1 MTTDLT
7 FITNK
12 NGANL
17 SDRFATLIK
26 DPGSPEIPQKQIHLK
41 TLEKQIDQ
49 IVYELYDLTPK
60 RYQLSRGSMRG
71 SNMSSIN
78 MCTSLL

>member
-12 NGANL
+12 DGANL

-26 DPGSPEIPQKQIHLK
+26 DPDYPEIPQKQIHLK

-49 IVYELYDLTPK
+49 LVYELYDLTPEEIQIVEGFNEGK
-60 RYQLSRGSMRG
+60 
-71 SNMSSIN
+71 
-78 MCTSLL
+78 

>member
-49 IVYELYDLTPK
+49 IVYELYDLTPEEIPIVEGFNEGK
-60 RYQLSRGSMRG
+60 
-71 SNMSSIN
+71 
-78 MCTSLL
+78 